1 MCLKQKEK
9 MVLKGEIM
17 RKLLEKFFQHYLTE
31 RNLEATLA
39 VLTEDVVTVGTGE
52 QEISRNKEEL
62 RELLLSEFEELPNP
76 LEYEI
81 CYYMQNFSGGGSICT
96 QLAVFHIR
104 LKAENEITEI
114 HSRLTSTCVKDGN
127 EWKIAS
133 LHMSTPEHDQEKG
146 AFFPLYYGKGV
157 VGTLS
162 KESEEKLTE
171 LVTNALPGGI
181 MGGYLEEGYP
191 LYTINNKMLEI
202 LGYTYEE
209 LIAVTDEKMMNVI
222 YTADQQRVEE
232 SIGEQ
237 IQEKNEYEIVYR
249 VVGKNDRLIWVN
261 DIGRKII
268 TNDGREAMISIMT
281 DITEQLKREEIL
293 KYEAGY
299 DSLTG
304 LNNRKNAVSL
314 MEKEFNRKAG
324 GYFFI
329 CDIDN
334 FKSVNDTKGHLFG
347 DNVLIK
353 LADIMRKQAGDKSI
367 LARLGGDEYIL
378 FFHADINKK
387 DVMNIMQGIQKEFLS
402 YMREIIPELNVSLSI
417 GGTERTANEDTK
429 TLYDRADKALYQA
442 KKQKGELRLYE

>member
-1 MCLKQKEK
+1 M
-9 MVLKGEIM
+9 
-17 RKLLEKFFQHYLTE
+17 
-31 RNLEATLA
+31 
-39 VLTEDVVTVGTGE
+39 
-52 QEISRNKEEL
+52 
-62 RELLLSEFEELPNP
+62 
-76 LEYEI
+76 
-81 CYYMQNFSGGGSICT
+81 
-96 QLAVFHIR
+96 
-104 LKAENEITEI
+104 
-114 HSRLTSTCVKDGN
+114 
-127 EWKIAS
+127 
-133 LHMSTPEHDQEKG
+133 
-146 AFFPLYYGKGV
+146 
-157 VGTLS
+157 
-162 KESEEKLTE
+162 
-171 LVTNALPGGI
+171 TNALPGGI

-232 SIGEQ
+232 SIVEQ

-249 VVGKNDRLIWVN
+249 VVGKNNHLIWVK
-261 DIGRKII
+261 DIGKKII

-329 CDIDN
+329 CDVDN
-334 FKSVNDTKGHLFG
+334 FKSVNDNKGHLFG

-378 FFHADINKK
+378 FFPAEINKK

-402 YMREIIPELNVSLSI
+402 YMGELIPELNVSLSI

-442 KKQKGELRLYE
+442 KNQKGELRLYEEVQP

>member
-1 MCLKQKEK
+1 M
-9 MVLKGEIM
+9 
-17 RKLLEKFFQHYLTE
+17 
-31 RNLEATLA
+31 
-39 VLTEDVVTVGTGE
+39 D
-52 QEISRNKEEL
+52 
-62 RELLLSEFEELPNP
+62 
-76 LEYEI
+76 
-81 CYYMQNFSGGGSICT
+81 
-96 QLAVFHIR
+96 
-104 LKAENEITEI
+104 
-114 HSRLTSTCVKDGN
+114 
-127 EWKIAS
+127 
-133 LHMSTPEHDQEKG
+133 
-146 AFFPLYYGKGV
+146 
-157 VGTLS
+157 
-162 KESEEKLTE
+162 
-171 LVTNALPGGI
+171 
-181 MGGYLEEGYP
+181 
-191 LYTINNKMLEI
+191 I
-202 LGYTYEE
+202 LYTYEE

-232 SIGEQ
+232 SIVEQ

-249 VVGKNDRLIWVN
+249 VVGKNNRLIWVN
-261 DIGRKII
+261 DIGKKII

-353 LADIMRKQAGDKSI
+353 LADIMRKKASDKSI

-378 FFHADINKK
+378 FFPADINKK
-387 DVMNIMQGIQKEFLS
+387 DVMNIMQGIQKEFWG
-402 YMREIIPELNVSLSI
+402 YMRELIPELNVSLSI

-442 KKQKGELRLYE
+442 KNQKGELRLYEQTI